1 MESRLRDPVVGIEE
15 EIELDVLEVRAGTAV
30 AVVKKV

>member
-15 EIELDVLEVRAGTAV
+15 EIELDVLEDRAGTAV